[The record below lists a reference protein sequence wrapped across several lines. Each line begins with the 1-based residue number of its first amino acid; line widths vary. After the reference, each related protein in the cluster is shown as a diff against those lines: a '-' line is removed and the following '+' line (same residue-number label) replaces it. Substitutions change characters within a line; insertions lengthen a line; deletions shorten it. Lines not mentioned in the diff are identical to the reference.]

1 MIFYGPPGTGKT
13 YVARQIAAH
22 LAGDDGSVEIVQF
35 HPSYSYE
42 DFVQGYR
49 PRPDG
54 SAGFELR
61 DGPLVRAARRAL
73 ESPLGTHVLIVDEIN
88 RGNLAKVFG
97 ELYYLLEYRGEEMQ
111 LMYSDA
117 PFRLPPN
124 LWIIGTMNT
133 ADRSIAIVDGA
144 LRRRFYFVPFYPTE
158 PPVAGLLH
166 RWLSQH
172 KPQHLWLAG
181 AVDRAN
187 HLLGDAHAAI
197 GPSHFMRHDLDEAW
211 IERIWSHSILPYVEE
226 LRFGEQGSLDAFRL
240 DRLRAVS
247 TASGTDANA
256 PAD

>member
-1 MIFYGPPGTGKT
+1 
-13 YVARQIAAH
+13 
-22 LAGDDGSVEIVQF
+22 
-35 HPSYSYE
+35 
-42 DFVQGYR
+42 
-49 PRPDG
+49 
-54 SAGFELR
+54 
-61 DGPLVRAARRAL
+61 
-73 ESPLGTHVLIVDEIN
+73 
-88 RGNLAKVFG
+88 
-97 ELYYLLEYRGEEMQ
+97 
-111 LMYSDA
+111 MYSDA

-124 LWIIGTMNT
+124 LWIVGTMNT

-211 IERIWSHSILPYVEE
+211 IERIWRHAILPYVEE

-240 DRLRAVS
+240 DRLRAVD